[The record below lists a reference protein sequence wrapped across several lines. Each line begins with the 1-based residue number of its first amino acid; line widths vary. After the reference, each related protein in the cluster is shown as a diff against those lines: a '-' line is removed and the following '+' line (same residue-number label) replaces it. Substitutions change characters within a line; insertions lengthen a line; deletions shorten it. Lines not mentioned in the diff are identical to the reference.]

1 MIERNIWNVLKK
13 ELDKKEAIVLTGPR
27 QVGKTTT
34 LKWLLSHVKDNKIY
48 LDLTLESTEQLFN
61 YSNYNNIANQLQGM
75 GLDFS
80 KRATIAIDEIQY
92 SKNIPR
98 IIKYLYDS
106 YDIKFI
112 LTGSSSY
119 YLKNH
124 FIESLS
130 GRKLIFEMLPLS
142 FDEFV
147 KFQNV
152 KYKAKP
158 INLNEPKKWCFDKF
172 AYETLNS
179 YYEEYIE
186 FGGFPA
192 IAMSEGK
199 ERKKQMLDVIYSS
212 YINMDVQQLADFK
225 STTELKKLI
234 KLLGARVG
242 SRLNIDELS
251 KIVGLSRPTISNY
264 LSFLEQTYLIKLVPA
279 FSGSADVRERLPKK
293 VYFIDTGIA
302 NINADLSGGAKFENT
317 VCHQLGFF
325 GKLFFYNGKNGEI
338 DFIMQREKSNI
349 AIEVKETPINDYM
362 QLAEKHAKKIDIS
375 EVGLVG
381 RFYNK
386 KFSNYMWGGG
396 ICQ

>member
-1 MIERNIWNVLKK
+1 MIERDNWKKLKK
-13 ELDKKEAIVLTGPR
+13 ELGKKEAIVLTGPR

-34 LKWLLSHVKDNKIY
+34 LKWLLSQVESNKIY
-48 LDLTLESTEQLFN
+48 LDLTLESVEQLFN
-61 YSNYNNIANQLQGM
+61 YSDYNNIINNLQGM

-98 IIKYLYDS
+98 IIKYLYDN
-106 YDIKFI
+106 YNIKFI

-119 YLKNH
+119 YMKNH

-142 FDEFV
+142 FGEFV

-152 KYKAKP
+152 KYRAKA
-158 INLNEPKKWCFDKF
+158 IDIGEPRKWHFDKF
-172 AYETLNS
+172 AFETLSS

-192 IAMSEGK
+192 VAMSESV
-199 ERKKQMLDVIYSS
+199 ERKKQLLDVIYSS
-212 YINMDVQQLADFK
+212 YINMDVKQLADFK
-225 STTELKKLI
+225 SITELKKLI
-234 KLLGARVG
+234 QLLGARVG

-251 KIVGLSRPTISNY
+251 KIVGLSRPTVTNY

-279 FSGSADVRERLPKK
+279 FSENIDVKERLPKK
-293 VYFIDTGIA
+293 VYFTDTGIA

-317 VCHQLGFF
+317 ICHQLGAF
-325 GKLFFYNGKNGEI
+325 GKLSFWHDKSGEI
-338 DFIMQREKSNI
+338 DFILQREKENI
-349 AIEVKETPINDYM
+349 AIEVKETPIDDYL
-362 QLAEKHAKKIDIS
+362 QLVKNRAKKIGIAKA
-375 EVGLVG
+375 GLIG
-381 RFYNK
+381 RFNTKNFNDYI
-386 KFSNYMWGGG
+386 WGGG
-396 ICQ
+396 VG

>member
-1 MIERNIWNVLKK
+1 MIERNIWSILKK

-61 YSNYNNIANQLQGM
+61 YSDYNNIVNQLQGM
-75 GLDFS
+75 GMDFS
-80 KRATIAIDEIQY
+80 KRVTIAIDEVQY
-92 SKNIPR
+92 LKNIPR
-98 IIKYLYDS
+98 IVKYLYDN
-106 YDIKFI
+106 YNIKFI

-119 YLKNH
+119 YLKNN

-130 GRKLIFEMLPLS
+130 GRKLIFEMFPLS

-152 KYKAKP
+152 KYKTKVLDIDSP
-158 INLNEPKKWCFDKF
+158 EKWHFDKF
-172 AYETLNS
+172 AYETLSS

-186 FGGFPA
+186 YGGFPA
-192 IAMSEGK
+192 IAMSESK

-251 KIVGLSRPTISNY
+251 KIVGLSRPTVSNY
-264 LSFLEQTYLIKLVPA
+264 LSFLEQTYLIRLVPA
-279 FSGSADVRERLPKK
+279 FSKNTDVRERLPKK

-317 VCHQLGFF
+317 ACHQLNFF
-325 GKLFFYNGKNGEI
+325 GKLSFYNGKNGEL
-338 DFIMQREKSNI
+338 DFIVQREKNNI
-349 AIEVKETPINDYM
+349 AIEVKETPINDHLL
-362 QLAEKHAKKIDIS
+362 LAEKHAKKIGIS

-381 RFYNK
+381 RFDNNR
-386 KFSNYMWGGG
+386 FLNYIWGGG

>member
-61 YSNYNNIANQLQGM
+61 YSDYNNIINQLQGM
-75 GLDFS
+75 GMDFS
-80 KRATIAIDEIQY
+80 KRVTIAIDEVQY

-98 IIKYLYDS
+98 IVKYLYDN
-106 YDIKFI
+106 YNIKFI

-130 GRKLIFEMLPLS
+130 GRKLLFEMLPLS
-142 FDEFV
+142 FDEFI

-152 KYKAKP
+152 KYKTKAFS
-158 INLNEPKKWCFDKF
+158 LDSPKKWHFDKF

-192 IAMSEGK
+192 IAMSESK

-212 YINMDVQQLADFK
+212 YINIDVQQLADFK

-234 KLLGARVG
+234 RLLGARVG

-251 KIVGLSRPTISNY
+251 KILGLSRPTVSNY
-264 LSFLEQTYLIKLVPA
+264 LSFLEQTYLIRLVPA
-279 FSGSADVRERLPKK
+279 FSKNADVRERLPKK

-317 VCHQLGFF
+317 VCHQLNFF
-325 GKLFFYNGKNGEI
+325 GKLFFYNGKTGEI
-338 DFIMQREKSNI
+338 DFIVQREKNNI
-349 AIEVKETPINDYM
+349 AIEVKETPINDHLL
-362 QLAEKHAKKIDIS
+362 LAEKHARKIDIS

-381 RFYNK
+381 RFDNK
-386 KFSNYMWGGG
+386 KFFNYAWGGE
-396 ICQ
+396 I